1 MDNSH
6 NVTSVK
12 GEEFL
17 KGIAIDIVVFGF
29 NENQLK
35 VLLLEYKSTG
45 LFGLPAGYILK
56 NENLNDAAKRVVS
69 ERTSLKDIFI
79 EQFYVFGDISRHDI
93 KPIKRILAA
102 EEAPIQSDHWLLD
115 RFISVGYFALV
126 DFKKAIPKPD
136 QISNNCQWYDLS
148 NLPEVMLDHNMIIK
162 KALESLQTNLDS
174 KLIGF
179 NLLAETFTMA
189 ELQSVYE
196 TILNK
201 KFQRTAFQRKM
212 LSLAILERVA
222 KRMTGGAHKAPY
234 IYRFIKNEA
243 LQPPA

>member
-1 MDNSH
+1 MSNNH

-12 GEEFL
+12 GEEYL
-17 KGIAIDIVVFGF
+17 KGIAIDIVIFGF

-45 LFGLPAGYILK
+45 LLGLPAGYILK
-56 NENLNDAAKRVVS
+56 NENLNDAARRVVS

-79 EQFYVFGDISRHDI
+79 EQFYVFGDTSRHDT
-93 KPIKRILAA
+93 KPIKKILSA
-102 EEAPIQSDHWLLD
+102 EGASTQPDHWLLD

-126 DFKKAIPKPD
+126 DFKKVIPQPD

-148 NLPEVMLDHNMIIK
+148 DLPNIMLDHNLIIK
-162 KALESLQTNLDS
+162 KALETLQTNLDS

-201 KFQRTAFQRKM
+201 KLQRTAFQRKM

-234 IYRFIKNEA
+234 LYRFIKNET
-243 LQPPA
+243 L

>member
-1 MDNSH
+1 MGHKH
-6 NVTSVK
+6 NVTSVH
-12 GEEFL
+12 GEEYL
-17 KGIAIDIVVFGF
+17 KSIAIDIVIFGF

-35 VLLLEYKSTG
+35 VLLLEYRSTD

-69 ERTSLKDIFI
+69 ERTSLNDIFI
-79 EQFYVFGDISRHDI
+79 EQFYVFGDTNRHDV
-93 KPIKRILAA
+93 KPIKQILKA
-102 EEAPIQSDHWLLD
+102 EGASTQTDHWLLD

-126 DFKKAIPKPD
+126 DFKKTIPKPD

-148 NLPEVMLDHNMIIK
+148 NLPKVMLDHDIIIK
-162 KALESLQTNLDS
+162 KALASLQTNLDS

-179 NLLAETFTMA
+179 NLLAETFTIA

-234 IYRFIKNEA
+234 LYRFIKNVN
-243 LQPPA
+243 

>member
-1 MDNSH
+1 MSNNH
-6 NVTSVK
+6 NVTSIK
-12 GEEFL
+12 GEEYL
-17 KGIAIDIVVFGF
+17 KGIAIDIVIFGF

-35 VLLLEYKSTG
+35 VLLLEYKSTD

-79 EQFYVFGDISRHDI
+79 EQFYVFGDTSRHDT
-93 KPIKRILAA
+93 KPIERILTA
-102 EEAPIQSDHWLLD
+102 EGASTQSDHWLLD

-126 DFKKAIPKPD
+126 DFKKALPQPD
-136 QISNNCQWYDLS
+136 QISDNCQWYDLS
-148 NLPEVMLDHNMIIK
+148 DLPNIMLDHNFIIK
-162 KALESLQTNLDS
+162 KALETLQTNLDS

-179 NLLAETFTMA
+179 NLLAETFTMT

-212 LSLAILERVA
+212 LSLSILERVA

-234 IYRFIKNEA
+234 LYRFIKNKTS
-243 LQPPA
+243 QPST

>member
-6 NVTSVK
+6 NVASVK

-17 KGIAIDIVVFGF
+17 NGIAIDIVIFGF

-56 NENLNDAAKRVVS
+56 NENLNDAAKRVVG

-79 EQFYVFGDISRHDI
+79 EQFYVFGDTSRHDI
-93 KPIKRILAA
+93 KPIKKILAA
-102 EEAPIQSDHWLLD
+102 EGASTQADHWLLD

-126 DFKKAIPKPD
+126 DFKKVIPKPD

-148 NLPEVMLDHNMIIK
+148 NLPEVMLDHNIIIK

-201 KFQRTAFQRKM
+201 KIQRTAFQRKM

-234 IYRFIKNEA
+234 LYCFIKNET
-243 LQPPA
+243 LQPST